1 MKFGQGKN
9 PITESLLEDVFGIEG
24 LKKLQ
29 SLDAES
35 LMHFLK
41 TKSPEANQLG
51 PGNQQALGESIS
63 SPSSL
68 GSRKKSK
75 KVLLTPNTNNE
86 EHCVETSSVVA
97 TPGTTNSCSSSAYA
111 SSIGS
116 LGTKIEYDPVSGE
129 IRRTEAGKQFLNRL
143 KDSCLQRFRDH
154 LHLTFSKI
162 PLHLKKMVVQDIE
175 NEFGT
180 GWSVKKIKLQ
190 MSLNC
195 KRFRCNQ
202 TRKIKKMPQDQ
213 RLKQRPIDIPF
224 KVWKEL
230 VKSYEKLDAQRKAGN
245 ESIQVL
251 NFSLNII

>member
-1 MKFGQGKN
+1 MKLGQGKN
-9 PITESLLEDVFGIEG
+9 LITESLLEGVFGTEG
-24 LKKLQ
+24 LKKLHA
-29 SLDAES
+29 LDAES
-35 LMHFLK
+35 LINFLK

-51 PGNQQALGESIS
+51 PGNQQDLRESIS

-75 KVLLTPNTNNE
+75 KVSLPSNTINE
-86 EHCVETSSVVA
+86 EQCVETSCVMA
-97 TPGTTNSCSSSAYA
+97 TPGTANSCSSSAYA

-129 IRRTEAGKQFLNRL
+129 IRRTDAGKQFLNRL

-180 GWSVKKIKLQ
+180 GWSVKKTKLQ

-213 RLKQRPIDIPF
+213 RLKQRPFDIPF

-251 NFSLNII
+251 NFSLNVI